1 MSNGCKAELGF
12 QKYTSRAY
20 ELGMV
25 YRRRVLRSAKA
36 GTIKWIFSELL
47 TKKHNAICY
56 IHIGKMSHKNI
67 IDESIILLN
76 WEIEKATFP
85 LFTDY

>member
-1 MSNGCKAELGF
+1 MCVQCGERF
-12 QKYTSRAY
+12 T
-20 ELGMV
+20 
-25 YRRRVLRSAKA
+25 
-36 GTIKWIFSELL
+36 ELL
-47 TKKHNAICY
+47 TKKPNTVYY
-56 IHIGKMSHKNI
+56 IHIGNMSHKTI

>member
-1 MSNGCKAELGF
+1 MAC
-12 QKYTSRAY
+12 
-20 ELGMV
+20 
-25 YRRRVLRSAKA
+25 RRWVLLSARA
-36 GTIKWIFSELL
+36 GTIKWIFFELL
-47 TKKHNAICY
+47 TKKHNTIYY
-56 IHIGKMSHKNI
+56 IHIGYMSHKNI